1 MIDIKRAGLRE
12 GFMEFERI
20 IKVEKLSKSFGSA
33 GAKTFALNSIS
44 FDVLDGEFLAI
55 MGASGSGKTTLLNCI
70 STMTKPSK
78 GNIFFE
84 GKKVNKFREKRLVKY
99 RSEDISYVYQD
110 FKLLDN
116 LTVKENIILPL
127 VIQKRQELM
136 ENLDKLVDEFKL
148 ENLLGKYTTEISGG
162 EKQKVAIA
170 RALITNPRII
180 LADEPTGAL
189 DSVSSRLLLEKF
201 YSLNKNE
208 GKTILM
214 VTHDVN
220 AASFATRILFIKDG
234 SIYHEIR
241 RKDKEMQKDYY
252 DRISRVVKQLSSN
265 KLYKD

>member
-1 MIDIKRAGLRE
+1 MDFK
-12 GFMEFERI
+12 RI

-78 GNIFFE
+78 GNIYFE
-84 GKKVNKFREKRLVKY
+84 DKKINKFREKRLIKY
-99 RSEDISYVYQD
+99 RSEDISYIYQD

-127 VIQKRQELM
+127 IIQKRENLI
-136 ENLDKLVDEFKL
+136 ENLDKLMEEFSLEKL
-148 ENLLGKYTTEISGG
+148 SSKFPTQISGG

-170 RALITNPRII
+170 RGLITSPKII

-189 DSVSSRLLLEKF
+189 DSVSSRFLLEKLQ
-201 YSLNKNE
+201 SLNKKEN
-208 GKTILM
+208 KTILM

-234 SIYHEIR
+234 TIYHEIR
-241 RKDKEMQKDYY
+241 KKDEEKQKDYY
-252 DRISRVVKQLSSN
+252 DRISTVVKQLSSN
-265 KLYKD
+265 KLYYD